1 MDLDF
6 LKNNS
11 IYVILLFVFF
21 KYGIKDYN
29 TLIFILVA
37 FFIVYYMVSNFSINK
52 IEKLNDLDSDIMN
65 LLEQIK
71 NLNKNIME
79 NVKYDLNLFN
89 DTIKKN
95 SNNKKLYIDDLLFL
109 KKRILNKLSEL
120 HFNNS
125 GIEVYSIID
134 SMSNILEKNL
144 KIYKRKAGLYKHFI
158 LDIESYDNSKYN
170 KYYVF

>member
-6 LKNNS
+6 IKNNS
-11 IYVILLFVFF
+11 IYVIFLFVFF

-29 TLIFILVA
+29 TLIFILVS

-71 NLNKNIME
+71 NFNKTIME

-89 DTIKKN
+89 DTMKKN
-95 SNNKKLYIDDLLFL
+95 SNNKKLHIDDLLFL
-109 KKRILNKLSEL
+109 KKRILNKLTEL
-120 HFNNS
+120 HFNNNS
-125 GIEVYSIID
+125 IEVYSIID
-134 SMSNILEKNL
+134 SISNILEKNL
-144 KIYKRKAGLYKHFI
+144 KMYKRKAGMYKHFI
-158 LDIESYDNSKYN
+158 SDIESYNNSKYN
-170 KYYVF
+170 KYYIF